1 MKIGIIKEGKVPPD
15 KRVPLSP
22 AQCAQLME
30 KYPDLEIEVQSSN
43 IRCFADSEYKDAGVK
58 VIDNVSGCDVLMG
71 VKEVP
76 VDDLVADRTYLFFSH
91 TIKEQPYNKKLLQT
105 VLSKNIQLVDYECLE
120 NKEGFRLLGFGRYAG
135 IVGTYD
141 GLYAWGQ
148 RFDSFKLKRAYQCE
162 DRSEMESELEKITLP
177 NIKIIL
183 TGGGR
188 VAQGAMEVL
197 DKVPIR
203 KVSPEEFLSDEFDEP
218 VYCQMDVDGYSR
230 HKQDREF
237 DFQHFFAHPK
247 EYESNFLQYAEVADM
262 YIACHFWDPNAPIYF
277 SREDMQGPNFNI
289 KVVAD
294 ISCDIDGPIASTIR
308 PSTLEEPL
316 YGYDPATGGEA
327 KFDKEG
333 VVTVMAVDNLPCELP
348 KDASEDFGEALI
360 GKAIPHLLGD
370 DPDQIIQRACI
381 AKNGKL
387 MPEFE
392 YLDDYVRG

>member
-1 MKIGIIKEGKVPPD
+1 MKIGIIKEGKIPPD

-30 KYPDLEIEVQSSN
+30 KYPGLEVEVQSSN
-43 IRCFADSEYKDAGVK
+43 IRCFADSEYKDAGAK

-76 VDDLVADRTYLFFSH
+76 VDDLVPDRTYLFFSH

-105 VLSKNIQLVDYECLE
+105 VLRKNIQLVDYECLE

-148 RFDSFKLKRAYQCE
+148 RFDSFNLKRAYQCE
-162 DRSEMESELEKITLP
+162 DRSEMESELEKVTLP

-197 DKVPIR
+197 DRTPIR

-218 VYCQMDVDGYSR
+218 VYCQMDVDEYCR
-230 HKQDREF
+230 NKQGRAF

-247 EYESNFLQYAEVADM
+247 EYESIFLRYTEVADM
-262 YIACHFWDPNAPIYF
+262 YIACHFWAPDSPIYF
-277 SREDMQGPNFNI
+277 SREDMQRPDFNI

-308 PSTLEEPL
+308 PSTIEEPH
-316 YGYDPATGGEA
+316 YGYDPVTGEEVE
-327 KFDKEG
+327 FDKEG
-333 VVTVMAVDNLPCELP
+333 AVTVMAVDNLPCELP
-348 KDASEDFGEALI
+348 KDASEDFGGALI
-360 GKAIPHLLGD
+360 GKVIPHLLGD
-370 DPDQIIQRACI
+370 DPDKIIERACI
-381 AKNGKL
+381 AKDGKL

-392 YLDDYVRG
+392 YLDNYVRG